1 MNASES
7 GTRVVYVAGHR
18 GMVGAALSRALENR
32 AIYRRPHDRLISRS
46 SAELDLRNQQ
56 QVEQFF
62 QAEQP
67 DVVVFAAARVG
78 GIFPNRE
85 YPADFFY
92 DNLLMAANAIQA
104 AHRYGVKRFL
114 YLGSTCAYPRL
125 ASQPMS
131 EDVLLTAPL
140 EPTNEAYALAKICGV
155 KLCQYY
161 RSQHGDLFH
170 SAMPTNLYGS
180 GDNYHLENSHVLP
193 ALIRR
198 FHLAKQ
204 SGEREVVI
212 WGTGQPRRDFL
223 HVDDLAIALLHLL
236 EMDDPPDWVNVG
248 TGIDVSIMEL
258 AELIARV
265 VGFRGVI
272 KTDPSMPDG
281 TPVKRVDVS
290 RIHATGWRAKIDLES
305 GLRMTYQDFL
315 NESKQGLLRQM

>member
-1 MNASES
+1 MNQSQSRA
-7 GTRVVYVAGHR
+7 RVVYVAGHR
-18 GMVGAALSRALENR
+18 GMVGAALIRALEDP
-32 AIYRRPHDRLISRS
+32 AIYPRRQDRLIWRS

-62 QAEQP
+62 QTEKP
-67 DVVVFAAARVG
+67 DVVVFAAAKVG
-78 GIFPNRE
+78 GIHANRE
-85 YPADFFY
+85 YPADFCY
-92 DNLLMAANAIQA
+92 DNLLMAANAIHA
-104 AHRYGVKRFL
+104 AHRQGVERFL

-125 ASQPMS
+125 AAQPMS
-131 EDVLLTAPL
+131 EDALLTAPL
-140 EPTNEAYALAKICGV
+140 EPTNEAYALAKICGL

-161 RSQHGDLFH
+161 RTQHGRLFH
-170 SAMPTNLYGS
+170 SAMPTNLYGT

-198 FHLAKQ
+198 FHLAKE
-204 SGEREVVI
+204 SGEHEVAI

-248 TGIDVSIMEL
+248 TGTDVSIMEL

-265 VGFRGVI
+265 VGFRGDI

-281 TPVKRVDVS
+281 TPVKRTDVS
-290 RIHATGWRAKIDLES
+290 RINATGWRAKIDLES

-315 NESKQGLLRQM
+315 RESQQGLLRQT